1 MLTCV
6 RDVLRCVCRTNAMK
20 QTMCAIMMTI
30 EHVTTLQC
38 RETYHAM
45 FNRACQ
51 HLRDA
56 YRLRR
61 MSHLRA
67 IEIELYH
74 ECMTFARAYRNV

>member
-1 MLTCV
+1 MTFEQRNATC
-6 RDVLRCVCRTNAMK
+6 
-20 QTMCAIMMTI
+20 I
-30 EHVTTLQC
+30 E
-38 RETYHAM
+38 RSIYHAM

-74 ECMTFARAYRNV
+74 ECMTFARAYRNA